1 MTVMGR
7 NRRGKEEVVG
17 KIAGSFIRPAVF
29 AVEVSGLLVVPGNNS
44 IILLEPKIEADS
56 VLTAI
61 DDKPSVVRTVEVKPS
76 VVEVM
81 EVGTAVVDAV
91 VVGILVVDEVE
102 VV

>member
-7 NRRGKEEVVG
+7 NMRGKEEVVG

-56 VLTAI
+56 VLAAI
-61 DDKPSVVRTVEVKPS
+61 DDKPS